1 MAVVEL
7 AIRTAMTR
15 LGGSLLE
22 QLLAADTGHRGPR
35 VDCGAGHQA
44 GFVSYRT
51 KTVDTV
57 LGPISLDR
65 AYYHCAPCGHGVL
78 PKDDELGLTGVSM
91 STGLRAM
98 VARTGAAAPFAK
110 ASTLLTELAGITLTT
125 KRVERSAEADGAA
138 IGARLDTEAAAV
150 LDGHLLPLAAATP
163 VAKLYIA
170 VDGTG
175 VPMVP
180 AETSGRAGKAPDGRA
195 HTREVKLGVLFT
207 QTSVDEKGRPVRD
220 PGSSSYLA
228 TMEPVE
234 HFGSLVYAEAR
245 RRGSSH
251 AQQLVVLGD
260 GAPWIWNL
268 ASKHFPTATQI
279 VDLYHT
285 REHLHALGAL
295 VAPTL
300 GEHAH
305 GWLTDRL
312 ADLDRGDVPTLL
324 AAARALTL
332 PEAATETVDKAL
344 GYFQT
349 NAARMRYAH
358 FRQHGHFVGS
368 GAIEAGCKAV
378 VGQRLKLS
386 GMRWNEHGATGIVT
400 LRCHEA
406 SGRWEELWTG
416 LHNQTSVA

>member
-1 MAVVEL
+1 LAAVEL

-22 QLLAADTGHRGPR
+22 QLLAVDTGHRGPR
-35 VDCGAGHQA
+35 VDCGAGHQG

-78 PKDDELGLTGVSM
+78 PKDDELGLTGVSL

-98 VARTGAAAPFAK
+98 VARTGAAAPCAK
-110 ASTLLTELAGITLTT
+110 ASTLLTE
-125 KRVERSAEADGAA
+125 
-138 IGARLDTEAAAV
+138 
-150 LDGHLLPLAAATP
+150 
-163 VAKLYIA
+163 LYIA

-180 AETSGRAGKAPDGRA
+180 AETNGRAGKAPDGRA

-279 VDLYHT
+279 VDLYHA

-332 PEAATETVDKAL
+332 PEAATEAVDKAL

-386 GMRWNEHGATGIVT
+386 GMRWNTHGATGIVT
-400 LRCHEA
+400 LRCQEA
-406 SGRWEELWTG
+406 SGRWNEIWQRLDT
-416 LHNQTSVA
+416 QTSAA

>member
-1 MAVVEL
+1 MAAVEL

-22 QLLAADTGHRGPR
+22 QLLAADTGYRGPR
-35 VDCGAGHQA
+35 IDCGAGHQA
-44 GFVSYRT
+44 EFVSYRS

-65 AYYHCAPCGHGVL
+65 AYYHCTPCRHGVL
-78 PKDDELGLTGVSM
+78 PKDDELGLSGVSM
-91 STGLRAM
+91 SAGLRAM

-110 ASTLLTELAGITLTT
+110 ASTLLTELAGVTLTT

-138 IGARLDTEAAAV
+138 IGTRLDTEAALV
-150 LDGHLLPLAAATP
+150 LSGHLLPLAAATP

-195 HTREVKLGVLFT
+195 HTREAKLGVLFT
-207 QTSVDEKGRPVRD
+207 QTSLDDKGRPVRD

-228 TMEPVE
+228 TLEPVE

-245 RRGSSH
+245 RRGVAH

-268 ASKHFPTATQI
+268 ATKHFPTATQI
-279 VDLYHT
+279 VDLYHA
-285 REHLHALGAL
+285 REHVHALSAL
-295 VAPTL
+295 VAPAL
-300 GEHAH
+300 GERAH

-312 ADLDRGDVPTLL
+312 TELDRGDITALVT
-324 AAARALTL
+324 AARALTL
-332 PEAATETVDKAL
+332 PDPTTDAVDKAL

-349 NAARMRYAH
+349 NAHRMRYAH
-358 FRQHGHFVGS
+358 FRQLGHFVGS
-368 GAIEAGCKAV
+368 GAVEAGCKAV
-378 VGQRLKLS
+378 VGQRLKQS
-386 GMRWNEHGATGIVT
+386 GMRWNTHGATGIVT
-400 LRCHEA
+400 LRCQEA
-406 SGRWEELWTG
+406 SGRWDQIWSALN
-416 LHNQTSVA
+416 NQTSVA